1 MGKGL
6 SKPNR
11 APIDEMIR
19 RLGGGRAAFV
29 GDSIYDIM
37 AAHNAGIP
45 GIAVSFGFLL
55 QPVGELGAD
64 AIIDDYAELIPALKQ
79 LGKAP

>member
-1 MGKGL
+1 MGPGL

-19 RLGGGRAAFV
+19 RCGSGSAAFV

-37 AAHNAGIP
+37 AAKNAGIP
-45 GIAVSFGFLL
+45 SIAVSFGFMM

-64 AIIDDYAELIPALKQ
+64 AVIDRYDELIPALLR
-79 LGKAP
+79 LG